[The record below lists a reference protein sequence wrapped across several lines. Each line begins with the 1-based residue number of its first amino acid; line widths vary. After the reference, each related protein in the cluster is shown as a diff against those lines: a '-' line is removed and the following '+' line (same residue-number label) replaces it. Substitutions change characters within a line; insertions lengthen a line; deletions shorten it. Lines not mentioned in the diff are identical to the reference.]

1 MALTM
6 AHAGMMEL
14 SKASHAWVL
23 KNDFEPMEIDACPQP
38 FEILFLPKELQ
49 ILIACYFDPLT
60 LIAASSTCKEMH
72 EVCRNP
78 CIWKELCLS
87 TWSGIAKAGM
97 WEEIEKTINWRQ
109 YFYQRK
115 TFFSGNMEWKDH
127 VASHHL
133 PSPRQ
138 SLTGTEVNGSIVY
151 IGGQTSVLQRF
162 DDIFF
167 YNPENRMFKKPPVR
181 GSPPK
186 FARHTACAI
195 GNVIYIFGGFDGYG
209 TFFGLAAY
217 DTVSHTWYE
226 PMTSGTSPVAR
237 TNHAVTSVGTK
248 MYLFGGN
255 DTTKPGKSDMR
266 YGTYGDLQILDTET
280 MTWHEPTRKGKSPC
294 PRSGH
299 HMITYGTKIFLFGGG
314 LWNDTDK
321 SWSEK
326 YTDMF
331 VFDTET
337 EEWSEVEQKAIP
349 TGSAFISLPHWG
361 IGNFLFIFNDPIW
374 CFDILNR
381 QWHELKYKDNS
392 PRPLKRF
399 LGPATLVPSDH
410 SVYMFGGVYASAMN
424 NFDQLTWNPRVM
436 DILRKEREIE
446 KAGGDPGSPAS
457 AHAS

>member
-1 MALTM
+1 M

-14 SKASHAWVL
+14 FKASHACMN
-23 KNDFEPMEIDACPQP
+23 KGDCIPMEIDGPTHP
-38 FEILFLPKELQ
+38 FEILLLPKELQ
-49 ILIACYFDPLT
+49 ILIAGYFDPIT
-60 LIAASSTCKEMH
+60 LIFASAASKEMN

-78 CIWKELCLS
+78 SIWKQLCLQ
-87 TWSGIAKAGM
+87 TWDIQNDM
-97 WEEIEKTINWRQ
+97 WDEIERTVNWRQ
-109 YFYQRK
+109 YFYLRK
-115 TFFSGNMEWKDH
+115 TFFSATMEWKDH
-127 VASHHL
+127 LLLGNHL

-167 YNPENRMFKKPPVR
+167 YSPEQRSFKKPPVR

-195 GNVIYIFGGFDGYG
+195 DEVIYIFGGFDGYG

-217 DTVSHTWYE
+217 DTNSHTWYE
-226 PMTSGTSPVAR
+226 PITSGTPPVAR
-237 TNHAVTSVGTK
+237 TNHAVTSVGNK

-280 MTWHEPTRKGKSPC
+280 MTWREPPRKGKLPC

-299 HMITYGTKIFLFGGG
+299 HMITYGNKIFLFGGG
-314 LWNDTDK
+314 LWNDTEK

-326 YTDMF
+326 YVDMF
-331 VFDTET
+331 VFDTDT
-337 EEWSEVEQKAIP
+337 EEWSEVEQKATP
-349 TGSAFISLPHWG
+349 TGNAFISLPHWG

-392 PRPLKRF
+392 PRPVKRF

-424 NFDQLTWNPRVM
+424 NFDQLTWNSNVLE
-436 DILRKEREIE
+436 ILMGEAERE
-446 KAGGDPGSPAS
+446 KMGTPGSPTS
-457 AHAS
+457 AHGS